1 MLASTEGGDLFVWG
15 CGLTHQLANRPR
27 DVSNP
32 TDADEEPAD
41 ELRPYQVSSKQL
53 QNRFVIVAD
62 GGAQHS
68 VELAWGGEYSTLS
81 QEGAAPVGASVSAV
95 VSSDPA
101 SEPPLK
107 RRATEK
113 EVTDGMQVSS
123 DDAGKLIPA
132 FGTSPESVK
141 PTGFGFGGGAS
152 TSGTAFGTGS
162 AGSVVFG
169 FGTGTPA
176 QADGAGTSGSF
187 GGGFGSGF
195 GSGFGQSGSSTGAVT
210 FGFGS
215 QAVTFGTA
223 ADAAGASTKIK
234 ELDELPD
241 FATEK
246 VPVGDVFVHG
256 SGECDQLGL
265 GDDMRERKKPTLLK
279 SLIGKSICEIAVGA
293 MHVLCLSTGGA
304 VYCWG
309 CNDDGALGRA
319 PSDGWDGGPSDVE
332 PHPVTMPSGVAVR
345 HVSCGDCH
353 SCALDEKG
361 RAWLWGT
368 YKDSNGY
375 IGIAHKRKQETEVL
389 EKSAEPTLV
398 LEGCVQVAS
407 GANHTVALAAPSG
420 HNQVFAWGSNAT
432 GQLGL
437 QDACG
442 FSERTL
448 PCSGSVAGLSPRE
461 GGGCEVA
468 GEQVVRI
475 HQADG
480 SVRAAT
486 SMTAEQVQQAVVQGA
501 SALVL
506 QVAERE
512 VPKPEKQKLLQPQ
525 HVPLEVGAGEHVA
538 SAVHASAECSF
549 VTFEDGAVFGCGLN
563 GDGQVG
569 LGFVSMAVQQLQAVP
584 AVRRASWIGG
594 GLHSTAALVDGR
606 VFTWGKAEECG
617 IGLGEKAGAS
627 FRFC

>member
-1 MLASTEGGDLFVWG
+1 
-15 CGLTHQLANRPR
+15 
-27 DVSNP
+27 
-32 TDADEEPAD
+32 
-41 ELRPYQVSSKQL
+41 
-53 QNRFVIVAD
+53 
-62 GGAQHS
+62 
-68 VELAWGGEYSTLS
+68 
-81 QEGAAPVGASVSAV
+81 
-95 VSSDPA
+95 
-101 SEPPLK
+101 
-107 RRATEK
+107 
-113 EVTDGMQVSS
+113 MQ
-123 DDAGKLIPA
+123 K
-132 FGTSPESVK
+132 
-141 PTGFGFGGGAS
+141 
-152 TSGTAFGTGS
+152 
-162 AGSVVFG
+162 
-169 FGTGTPA
+169 
-176 QADGAGTSGSF
+176 
-187 GGGFGSGF
+187 
-195 GSGFGQSGSSTGAVT
+195 
-210 FGFGS
+210 
-215 QAVTFGTA
+215 
-223 ADAAGASTKIK
+223 
-234 ELDELPD
+234 
-241 FATEK
+241 
-246 VPVGDVFVHG
+246 
-256 SGECDQLGL
+256 
-265 GDDMRERKKPTLLK
+265 RKKPMLL
-279 SLIGKSICEIAVGA
+279 SSRVRSICEIAVGV
-293 MHVLCLSTGGA
+293 MHVLWHSAGRA
-304 VYCWG
+304 VHSWG
-309 CNDDGALGRA
+309 CK
-319 PSDGWDGGPSDVE
+319 DGGVLGSASDSLASHAE

-353 SCALDEKG
+353 SCALDEK
-361 RAWLWGT
+361 RRVWLRGT

-437 QDACG
+437 QGACG

-525 HVPLEVGAGEHVA
+525 QVPLEVGAGEHVA
-538 SAVHASAECSF
+538 SALHASAECSF

-617 IGLGEKAGAS
+617 IGLGEK
-627 FRFC
+627 

>member
-27 DVSNP
+27 DVSTP
-32 TDADEEPAD
+32 TDADEEPTD

-53 QNRFVIVAD
+53 QKRFVMVAD

-81 QEGAAPVGASVSAV
+81 QDGAAPVGASVPAV

-101 SEPPLK
+101 SEPPMK

-113 EVTDGMQVSS
+113 EVADGMQASS
-123 DDAGKLIPA
+123 DGAGKLIPA

-141 PTGFGFGGGAS
+141 PTAFGFGGGAS
-152 TSGTAFGTGS
+152 TSGTAFGTGT
-162 AGSVVFG
+162 AGSVIFG

-176 QADGAGTSGSF
+176 QAGGTGTSGSF

-195 GSGFGQSGSSTGAVT
+195 GSGFGQSAGSTGAVT

-223 ADAAGASTKIK
+223 ADPAVASTNIK

-304 VYCWG
+304 LYTWG

-319 PSDGWDGGPSDVE
+319 PSDGSDGGPSDVE

-353 SCALDEKG
+353 SCALDEK
-361 RAWLWGT
+361 RRVWLWGT

-398 LEGCVQVAS
+398 LEGCLQIAS

-420 HNQVFAWGSNAT
+420 HNQVFAWGSNGT

-448 PCSGSVAGLSPRE
+448 PCSGSVAGLAPRE

-486 SMTAEQVQQAVVQGA
+486 SMTAEQVQQAVVHGA
-501 SALVL
+501 TALVL
-506 QVAERE
+506 QLAERE

-549 VTFEDGAVFGCGLN
+549 VAFEDGAVFGCGLN

-594 GLHSTAALVDGR
+594 GLHCSAALVDGR